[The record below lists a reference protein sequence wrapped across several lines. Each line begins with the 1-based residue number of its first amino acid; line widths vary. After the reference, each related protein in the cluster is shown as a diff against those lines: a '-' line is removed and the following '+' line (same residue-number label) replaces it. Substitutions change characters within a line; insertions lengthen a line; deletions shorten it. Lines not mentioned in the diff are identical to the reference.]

1 MRSFA
6 MAFVAAVSLV
16 SGVANAL
23 EPGSAGSTLPAAEPS
38 SAMTPPAT
46 AEADKAARAAQLY
59 RDAEAK
65 YVAGDLTGAL
75 AQMQLC
81 YEVSGITELLF
92 NLAQLHQELE
102 QCKPALATYREYLAR
117 NAEPS
122 RRDDANRAIAE
133 LSRRCP
139 EPPSPP
145 AQPAVSPRVEA
156 PKAAAPPPVAPIPPR
171 YWTPMR
177 TAGWSSIAGAVL
189 AGSGAAYLAI
199 QAANDEQALEQRL
212 RDLRSSQAG
221 FDEADKQRENAGQ
234 RAATW
239 AQVLGV
245 SAAALTTVGVTLLVI
260 AAPEQEAQSSALS
273 LEFGSGSLS
282 ARYSR
287 AF

>member
-1 MRSFA
+1 
-6 MAFVAAVSLV
+6 
-16 SGVANAL
+16 
-23 EPGSAGSTLPAAEPS
+23 
-38 SAMTPPAT
+38 
-46 AEADKAARAAQLY
+46 
-59 RDAEAK
+59 
-65 YVAGDLTGAL
+65 
-75 AQMQLC
+75 
-81 YEVSGITELLF
+81 
-92 NLAQLHQELE
+92 
-102 QCKPALATYREYLAR
+102 
-117 NAEPS
+117 
-122 RRDDANRAIAE
+122 
-133 LSRRCP
+133 
-139 EPPSPP
+139 
-145 AQPAVSPRVEA
+145 
-156 PKAAAPPPVAPIPPR
+156 
-171 YWTPMR
+171 MR

-260 AAPEQEAQSSALS
+260 AAPEQEARSSALS
-273 LEFGSGSLS
+273 LEFGSRSLS